1 MDFMKLKASLS
12 LDSGEYE
19 SGLSNAEGKAKGFG
33 GKFKT
38 AMAVGG
44 AAVAAATTA
53 VAALVKKSVDSYAE
67 YQQMVGGV
75 KKLYGNMGMPIE
87 EYAKSVGKSV
97 DEVKGEYNK
106 LEQAQN
112 LVLENAK
119 NAYKTTGMS
128 MNDYMSTATSFS
140 ASLINSLGGDT
151 VKAAEQT
158 DVAMRAIS
166 DNFNTFGGDIGMIQG
181 AFQGFAK
188 QNYTMLDNLKLG
200 YGGTKTEMER
210 LIADANEW
218 GAANGKAADLSI
230 ESFSDVVT
238 AIDYIQ
244 QKQKIAGTTA
254 REAGT
259 TIEGSFMA
267 VKAAWENLMT
277 GIADPDADISA
288 LMQQLVESV
297 GVAASN
303 IGPAVLQAIEG
314 VGTALSTILPQ
325 LLSNLP
331 NIIATYG
338 VPLVK
343 AGANLVANLIS
354 GLTQAA
360 PGLISMA
367 FKLVGDLLM
376 GIATSLPNAIVM
388 GINLI
393 TSIIEGFTQG
403 SGDLVSR
410 MGEILVALGKAIV
423 EALPA
428 LGAAMLNLAKALGN
442 FFLQTNWIS
451 VGLKAFRA
459 VLTGIKNVLP
469 SILSAVSSAVK
480 RVITSLGFSG
490 AAAKARTAF
499 ENIRKAIADKINAA
513 RQKVQD
519 VIDKIKGYFPFSV
532 GKIFSGW
539 VPRISLKTNK
549 SGDSA
554 STSSSVSQDRFAK
567 AMNNPYLFKRET
579 LVNQYAGHAWG
590 GGEVM
595 YGRNNLM
602 EDIRQATSDEMSG
615 DINIYLNYQAGD
627 DANDMLKDI
636 ARGLQRLKMAGA
648 I

>member
-12 LDSGEYE
+12 LDSGDYE
-19 SGLSNAEGKAKGFG
+19 SGLNNAESKAKGFG

-97 DEVKGEYNK
+97 DEVKGDYNK

-200 YGGTKTEMER
+200 YGGTKSEMER

-218 GAANGKAADLSI
+218 GAANGKASDLSI
-230 ESFSDVVT
+230 DSFSDVVT

-244 QKQKIAGTTA
+244 QKQQIAGTTA

-277 GIADPDADISA
+277 GIADPDADISV

-303 IGPAVLQAIEG
+303 LGPAVLQAIEG
-314 VGTALSTILPQ
+314 VGEAFNTILPE

-331 NIIATYG
+331 TIIETYG
-338 VPLVK
+338 VPLIQT
-343 AGANLVANLIS
+343 GANLVANLIS

-410 MGEILVALGKAIV
+410 MGEILVALGTAIV
-423 EALPA
+423 DALPA

-442 FFLQTNWIS
+442 FFLKTNWVS
-451 VGLKAFRA
+451 VGLKAFRS
-459 VLTGIKNVLP
+459 VLSGIRSVLP
-469 SILSAVSSAVK
+469 GIISAVSSAV
-480 RVITSLGFSG
+480 RSVVASLGFSG
-490 AAAKARTAF
+490 AAAKARAAF
-499 ENIRKAIADKINAA
+499 ESIKKGISDKIDAA
-513 RQKVQD
+513 KQKVKD
-519 VIDKIKGYFPFSV
+519 VIETIKGYFPFSV

-539 VPRISLKTNK
+539 IPKIKLWTSK

-554 STSSSVSQDRFAK
+554 ETQSSTSSVHFAK
-567 AMNNPYLFKRET
+567 AMNRPYLFRKET

-590 GGEVM
+590 GGEIM
-595 YGRNNLM
+595 YGKNNLM
-602 EDIRQATSDEMSG
+602 SDIREAAGGGNGGIT
-615 DINIYLNYQAGD
+615 INLNYMAGD
-627 DANDMLKDI
+627 DANDMVRDM
-636 ARGLQRLKMAGA
+636 ARIIERYRMAGA
-648 I
+648 M

>member
-19 SGLSNAEGKAKGFG
+19 SGLSNAESKAKGFG

-97 DEVKGEYNK
+97 DEVKGDYNK

-218 GAANGKAADLSI
+218 GAANGKASDLSI
-230 ESFSDVVT
+230 DSFSDVVT

-244 QKQKIAGTTA
+244 QKQQIAGTTA

-277 GIADPDADISA
+277 GIADPDADISV

-314 VGTALSTILPQ
+314 VGAALNTILPQ

-360 PGLISMA
+360 PGIISMA

-393 TSIIEGFTQG
+393 TSIIEGLTQG
-403 SGDLVSR
+403 SGDLLAK

-442 FFLQTNWIS
+442 FFLQTNWVS

-490 AAAKARTAF
+490 AAAKARAAF
-499 ENIRKAIADKINAA
+499 ESIRRGIADKINAA
-513 RQKVQD
+513 RQKVKD

-539 VPRISLKTNK
+539 IPKPKLTISK
-549 SGDSA
+549 SADGSA
-554 STSSSVSQDRFAK
+554 SSSSSVGREDFAK
-567 AMNNPYLFKRET
+567 AMNRPYLFKRET

-602 EDIRQATSDEMSG
+602 EDIRQATSESSG
-615 DINIYLNYQAGD
+615 SINIYLNYQAGD

-636 ARGLQRLKMAGA
+636 ARGVQRYKMAGV